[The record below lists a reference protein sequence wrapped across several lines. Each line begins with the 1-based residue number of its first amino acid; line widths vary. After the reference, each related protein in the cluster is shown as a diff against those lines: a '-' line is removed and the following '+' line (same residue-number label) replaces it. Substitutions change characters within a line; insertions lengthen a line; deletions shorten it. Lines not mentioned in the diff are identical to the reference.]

1 MSPIFLLHEQPSTH
15 EDYRTN
21 ESACSK
27 LLETAVL
34 TWQECIEKSSQRKRC
49 PPYAHLWRLSVICY
63 PKVWLHR
70 VYFTLFVPVWHPL
83 ELHDATLLLG
93 ENPFCAW
100 TVSIW
105 TWRPAVCSQCQAIV
119 QMVSNWPH
127 TATMSSAFIPSKVKK
142 YKRLIINSKRILW
155 DLQIYWAAFRGL
167 KTPTFR
173 SGCCGG

>member
-1 MSPIFLLHEQPSTH
+1 MIQNLVQYSSIANWVYVRSTWVLKYKSNMLQTMARTLDSCMSPIFLLHEQPSTH

-83 ELHDATLLLG
+83 EYA
-93 ENPFCAW
+93 A
-100 TVSIW
+100 
-105 TWRPAVCSQCQAIV
+105 TWRKSFLCLNSIHLDLKACCLQP
-119 QMVSNWPH
+119 VSGNCADGFQLTTYCH
-127 TATMSSAFIPSKVKK
+127 DVICIHS
-142 YKRLIINSKRILW
+142 L
-155 DLQIYWAAFRGL
+155 
-167 KTPTFR
+167 
-173 SGCCGG
+173 